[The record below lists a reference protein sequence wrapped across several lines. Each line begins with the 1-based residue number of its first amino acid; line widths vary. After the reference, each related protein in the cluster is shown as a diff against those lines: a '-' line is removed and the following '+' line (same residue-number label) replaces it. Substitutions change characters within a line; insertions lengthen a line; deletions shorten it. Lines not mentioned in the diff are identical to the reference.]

1 MAADK
6 ILLEIVAPNRL
17 IMHEE
22 VEEVVCPGIE
32 GELGILPGHTPLLTT
47 LTIGELRY
55 KKNNVFCSLAISW
68 GYAEITG
75 HRVVILAELAEKAEE
90 IDLVRAEAAKKKA
103 EDILAKGP
111 EEEDLKRQKRAC
123 KRRLTVCRLQEKG
136 PQANSKNHPNQQD
149 FLDALLKVWFNSTKK

>member
-111 EEEDLKRQKRAC
+111 EEEEFEKAKESLQKA
-123 KRRLTVCRLQEKG
+123 LNRLQIAGKR
-136 PQANSKNHPNQQD
+136 PPS
-149 FLDALLKVWFNSTKK
+149 